1 MKRFGNIF
9 KRIVDIDNILLAH
22 KKARRDK
29 SHYIEVKKVDKDP
42 MKYAKEIRKMLLDGT
57 YEVGEYKR
65 SIINDKGKERE
76 LMKLPYYPDRIIQ
89 WAIMLQI
96 ERIFLRHFIDQTCAS
111 MPGRG
116 IHRAWGFM
124 QKYLKDKDGTKYC
137 LKLDVK
143 RFYPNIDKNILKNM
157 LTKTFKDE
165 RLLDLLYK
173 IIDSYPM
180 EKGVPIG
187 SYLSQYFGN
196 FYLSRLDH
204 YIKERLGCKY
214 YVRYMDDMVILGDD
228 KERLRF
234 VMYQIQDY
242 LNYYLR
248 LELKENYQ
256 IFPTRVRGV
265 DFVGY
270 RFFGDYTLLRKTT
283 CKNFEKKM
291 RKIRKKGR
299 LSYSDECTICSYSG
313 WLKFCDSAR
322 LKKKYIGGLDER
334 VKRRCRQ

>member
-1 MKRFGNIF
+1 MQKILPCLLAKYNKQKTVLVAAAAVEGSVYTNIKKDDLMKRYGNIF
-9 KRIVDIDNILLAH
+9 EKIVDIDNIMLAH

-29 SHYIEVKKVDKDP
+29 SHYIEVQMVDKDP
-42 MKYAKEIRKMLLDGT
+42 RKYAEEIQKMLIDGT

-65 SIINDKGKERE
+65 SIIIDGGKERE

-96 ERIFLRHFIDQTCAS
+96 EDIFLNKFIDQTCAS
-111 MPGRG
+111 IPKRG
-116 IHRAWGFM
+116 IHRAWQFM
-124 QKYLKDKDGTKYC
+124 QKYLKDKEGTKYC

-143 RFYPNIDKNILKNM
+143 KFYPSIDKDILKKM
-157 LTKTFKDE
+157 LTDTFKDDK
-165 RLLDLLYK
+165 LLELLYK
-173 IIDSYPM
+173 IIDSYPE

-196 FYLSRLDH
+196 FYLHGLDH
-204 YIKERLGCKY
+204 YIKERLGVKY
-214 YVRYMDDMVILGDD
+214 YIRYMDDMAILGED
-228 KERLRF
+228 KDRLRF

-248 LELKENYQ
+248 LELKGNYQ

-270 RFFGDYTLLRKTT
+270 RFFGDYTLLRKSI
-283 CKNFEKKM
+283 CKNF
-291 RKIRKKGR
+291 
-299 LSYSDECTICSYSG
+299 
-313 WLKFCDSAR
+313 
-322 LKKKYIGGLDER
+322 KKK
-334 VKRRCRQ
+334 